1 MLNAKKGFT
10 LIELLIVIVIIGIL
24 AGIVVG
30 IVGTSA
36 NAKAKDAK
44 LKANVHEVQNALEQ
58 YYIDNG
64 TYPTDVATW
73 ATALV
78 PAIGTKYLT
87 STDVTT
93 GMNYTY
99 DATAG
104 SYVLSVVLNNNAEKV
119 EGNVRAG
126 SGQTKEFF
134 VTSKQQ

>member
-64 TYPTDVATW
+64 SYPVTTGW
-73 ATALV
+73 AAALV
-78 PAIGTKYLT
+78 PATGVKYLT
-87 STDVTT
+87 GTDVTT
-93 GMNYTY
+93 GMDYAF